1 MKQWLR
7 FMFVIILIIPFI
19 VSAEEV
25 QENEYV
31 KVAEAVKYFK
41 TTSVINNSGVM
52 RDAGLAETSSITVE
66 VSEEEFNNAEGTTEP
81 VAPINGS
88 RAYAQTETTYK
99 RLTTTI
105 ETDATFYRYTTN
117 LYWKNMPKVR
127 SYDIIAIGHYNDV
140 ELWDPTVVGFMQ
152 NYCYS
157 KNNCYV
163 TSDTT
168 EVQKEYGTA
177 EVFHLPNE
185 SIISL
190 EQTLTFTVKKAGNY
204 VVDEQV
210 AAGDYAHATSN
221 TFASIAANNLR
232 IGVGGLILPDVIYD
246 TYDTTPAAI
255 ATWSGTW

>member
-1 MKQWLR
+1 
-7 FMFVIILIIPFI
+7 
-19 VSAEEV
+19 
-25 QENEYV
+25 
-31 KVAEAVKYFK
+31 
-41 TTSVINNSGVM
+41 
-52 RDAGLAETSSITVE
+52 
-66 VSEEEFNNAEGTTEP
+66 
-81 VAPINGS
+81 
-88 RAYAQTETTYK
+88 
-99 RLTTTI
+99 
-105 ETDATFYRYTTN
+105 
-117 LYWKNMPKVR
+117 MPKVR

-157 KNNCYV
+157 QNNCYV

-177 EVFHLPNE
+177 EVFHLPNQ

-190 EQTLTFTVKKAGNY
+190 EQTLTFTVKKA
-204 VVDEQV
+204 VSWTIDEQV